1 MLMRCWVVLL
11 VWGACY
17 NDVIYDNLGVKTII
31 FFWYYVVGVGFLL
44 PIKNK
49 SDTLPS
55 GGVSR
60 IIMENLQQLEKLEE
74 RKELR
79 WGDNKK

>member
-11 VWGACY
+11 VWGVCY
-17 NDVIYDNLGVKTII
+17 NDVIMTILGVKTII

-44 PIKNK
+44 PIKTR

-60 IIMENLQQLEKLEE
+60 IIMENLQQLENYR
-74 RKELR
+74 RKR
-79 WGDNKK
+79 KMN